1 MPKWSMHTSQDSS
14 PYFARRIGF
23 LAFALGV
30 LALLG
35 ASLAL
40 AAESGASAP
49 TPLQAFNQ
57 WAPIVWLKTNP
68 FAYPV
73 LEVVHIMGFA
83 LVFGSIVIVDL
94 RILGRL
100 ATIDA
105 IELTKHVLPW
115 TLSGFAVALLT
126 GFIMFAS
133 RVSDFIANPAFI
145 VKMCLLF
152 AAGTNAA
159 ILHARGTLDV
169 TSRLSKLQA
178 ALSIAI
184 WLAVISAG
192 RWIAYV

>member
-1 MPKWSMHTSQDSS
+1 MPKWRMLTSHNSS
-14 PYFARRIGF
+14 PNLSRRSTFFA
-23 LAFALGV
+23 
-30 LALLG
+30 ALLCLIAIFG
-35 ASLAL
+35 TSIAL

-105 IELTKHVLPW
+105 IELTKRVLPW

-169 TSRLSKLQA
+169 ASRLSKLQA